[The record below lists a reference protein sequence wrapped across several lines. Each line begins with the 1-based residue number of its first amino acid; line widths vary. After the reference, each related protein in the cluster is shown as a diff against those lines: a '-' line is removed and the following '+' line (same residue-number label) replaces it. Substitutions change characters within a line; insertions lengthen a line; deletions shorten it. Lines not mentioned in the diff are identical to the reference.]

1 MKYSRVL
8 ALIII
13 IVMDYFNLIGEGQEQ
28 AVVDFKVISF
38 LSDEDFEYLAATKRV
53 ADEAI
58 DWCNLPMNM
67 IYRVRALVPI
77 QTKWGAHVILELGS
91 REGEEIKVWA
101 PGNVSKDLKAGMK
114 LKGTDAYI
122 KSLGQKETKTSAGI
136 KKRYFDFET
145 VYI

>member
-1 MKYSRVL
+1 MKYSQVS
-8 ALIII
+8 ALII
-13 IVMDYFNLIGEGQEQ
+13 IVMDYFNLIAENQQ
-28 AVVDFKVISF
+28 QPVVDFKVISF
-38 LSDEDFEYLAATKRV
+38 LSDEDFEYLTATKRV

-58 DWCNLPMNM
+58 DWCNLPMNI
-67 IYRVRALVPI
+67 IYRVHTLVPI
-77 QTKWGAHVILELGS
+77 QTKWGAHVILELRS

-101 PGNVSKDLKAGMK
+101 PGNVSKDLKSGMK

>member
-1 MKYSRVL
+1 
-8 ALIII
+8 
-13 IVMDYFNLIGEGQEQ
+13 MDYFNFTAEDQQ
-28 AVVDFKVISF
+28 QQPVVDFKVISF
-38 LSDEDFEYLAATKRV
+38 LSDEDFEYLIATKRV

-58 DWCNLPMNM
+58 DWCNLPMNI
-67 IYRVRALVPI
+67 IYRVHTLVPI
-77 QTKWGAHVILELGS
+77 QTKWGARVILELRS

-101 PGNVSKDLKAGMK
+101 PGNVSKDLKSGMK

>member
-1 MKYSRVL
+1 
-8 ALIII
+8 
-13 IVMDYFNLIGEGQEQ
+13 MDYFNLIAGDQQ
-28 AVVDFKVISF
+28 QPVVDFKVISF
-38 LSDEDFEYLAATKRV
+38 LSDEDFEYLTATKRV

-58 DWCNLPMNM
+58 DWCNLPMNI
-67 IYRVRALVPI
+67 IYRVHTLVPI
-77 QTKWGAHVILELGS
+77 RTKWGAHVILELRS

-101 PGNVSKDLKAGMK
+101 PGNVSKDLISGMK